1 MRPGLNGTLGLLFD
15 GVPSVDPA
23 EVEAAVLEDG
33 ISIHSS
39 PDILSFFTKNG
50 QSLINIDMDSFA
62 SAVEM
67 GTGDDLT
74 IAAITSVIGKARRFL
89 LGVSDVPAVGLE
101 KSIQMLSA
109 TPPRRPSKHRRLIS
123 SWLIFNI
130 WSRVIEDAIASG
142 LGALVGDIDKER

>member
-1 MRPGLNGTLGLLFD
+1 MRPGLNGILGLLFE
-15 GVPSVDPA
+15 GVPSVDTA
-23 EVEAAVLEDG
+23 EVEAAATLLEDG

-50 QSLINIDMDSFA
+50 QSLINIEMDSFA

-89 LGVSDVPAVGLE
+89 LGVNDVPAVGLE
-101 KSIQMLSA
+101 KSL
-109 TPPRRPSKHRRLIS
+109 
-123 SWLIFNI
+123 
-130 WSRVIEDAIASG
+130 
-142 LGALVGDIDKER
+142 

>member
-1 MRPGLNGTLGLLFD
+1 MRPGLNGTLLTFFFV

-23 EVEAAVLEDG
+23 GVEATAAELEDG

-39 PDILSFFTKNG
+39 PDIFNFFRKNG

-74 IAAITSVIGKARRFL
+74 IAAMTSVIGKARRFL
-89 LGVSDVPAVGLE
+89 LGVNDVPVVGLE
-101 KSIQMLSA
+101 KSL
-109 TPPRRPSKHRRLIS
+109 
-123 SWLIFNI
+123 
-130 WSRVIEDAIASG
+130 
-142 LGALVGDIDKER
+142 